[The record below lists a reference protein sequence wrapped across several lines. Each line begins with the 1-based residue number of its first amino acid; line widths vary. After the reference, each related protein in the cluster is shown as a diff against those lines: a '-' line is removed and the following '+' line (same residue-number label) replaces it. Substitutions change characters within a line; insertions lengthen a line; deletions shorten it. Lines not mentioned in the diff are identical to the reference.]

1 MNPKKAEKIAKALAD
16 PNRLLILQEIKKQDD
31 CLYCVDIMDIIDL
44 KQPSI
49 CHHIKQLTDNDLIL
63 AEKEGRNL
71 KYRLN
76 DVVLNEFIDFL
87 EGLKKEEPGARSQE
101 PGVKNLS
108 SGARSQNLV
117 VSSQ

>member
-87 EGLKKEEPGARSQE
+87 EGLKKQEPESRSQE
-101 PGVKNLS
+101 PGVRNLS
-108 SGARSQNLV
+108 SVARR
-117 VSSQ
+117 

>member
-16 PNRLLILQEIKKQDD
+16 PNRLLILQEIKKQED
-31 CLYCVDIMDIIDL
+31 CLYCTDILDMIDL

-76 DVVLNEFIDFL
+76 DEVLNEFIDFL
-87 EGLKKEEPGARSQE
+87 EGLKKTGARIQEPGARSWKSEFRIQE
-101 PGVKNLS
+101 SEAGS
-108 SGARSQNLV
+108 
-117 VSSQ
+117 